1 MTFRAR
7 VDIQTDDDNDD
18 DADGDYVMVCNK
30 DFSFIHLFM
39 AFLSLLTMQV
49 VTYYVA
55 MTNDNSY
62 TLLM

>member
-7 VDIQTDDDNDD
+7 VDIQTDDDNYDD
-18 DADGDYVMVCNK
+18 DDGDYVIVCNK

-39 AFLSLLTMQV
+39 ASLLTMQV